1 MSPTTNTTAGA
12 RARDRALSTSVPVA
26 LLGLLL
32 VWIVYHP
39 FRVNH
44 DCAYLLEGAAKVL
57 AGESLYVDFVD
68 SNPPMIIYLNMIPAW
83 AGKTLSVNPILPF
96 SLSVFAL
103 VAWSTGMLRRLAR
116 RLPGAR
122 PGEVDVLSLLW
133 VAGAF
138 LVWQNNDFG
147 QREHLFILLYFPFF
161 LLRAVRWE
169 GGAVGPA
176 GAVALGVAAAIGVS
190 LKPHFAFVAIAPELY
205 WLATRR
211 TPRNLLA
218 PEVLAVAATAA
229 AYGAHFLLLPEAVR
243 EEFFGRLIPLHLLV
257 YHVYQSP
264 LDVVLGRAFPLF
276 VGKVPVAAFAGVA
289 AVTPF
294 LLRRP
299 APSGL
304 ARAARPLA
312 CVTAAAFG
320 IYLYQSTGW
329 RYHALPTFVSGLCV
343 IALVGVQLHESLAG
357 RLAWPRAVAWG
368 APLLVVLICGV
379 AVWRQVQAGVAP
391 VLATPYSVVVSRHS
405 EPGDAIA
412 HISTSLPPAYPALQQ
427 LDRRLA
433 NRYPCN
439 LPVSFSL
446 GLAEIDPVAARR
458 EKERYLRE
466 LAEDIDRNTP
476 RLVFVDSDDF
486 SLGCPPGFELW
497 GWLSEGGFFEEALS
511 GYRRLTAIPG
521 HVVFIREG

>member
-1 MSPTTNTTAGA
+1 VSPTTNTTAGA
-12 RARDRALSTSVPVA
+12 GAMESARSASVPIA
-26 LLGLLL
+26 LLALLL
-32 VWIVYHP
+32 VWIVHHP
-39 FRVNH
+39 VRINH
-44 DCAYLLEGAAKVL
+44 DCAYLLEGAAKIL
-57 AGESLYVDFVD
+57 EGQSLYLDFVD
-68 SNPPMIIYLNMIPAW
+68 SNPPMIVYLNMIPAW
-83 AGKTLSVNPILPF
+83 VAKTLSVNPILPF
-96 SLSVFAL
+96 SLSVFGL
-103 VAWSTGMLRRLAR
+103 VAGSTCLVRRLAR

-122 PGEVDVLSLLW
+122 AGDADLLSLLW

-138 LVWQNNDFG
+138 LVWRNNDFG
-147 QREHLFILLYFPFF
+147 QREHLFALLYFPFF

-169 GGAVGPA
+169 GGTVGRA
-176 GAVALGVAAAIGVS
+176 GAIALGVAAAIGVS

-211 TPRNLLA
+211 APRNLLA
-218 PEVLAVAATAA
+218 PEVWAVAVTAA

-276 VGKVPVAAFAGVA
+276 VGKVPVTAFAAIA
-289 AVTPF
+289 AALPF

-299 APSGL
+299 APAGL

-320 IYLYQSTGW
+320 IYLYQRTGW

-343 IALVGVQLHESLAG
+343 FALVAGQLRASLEG
-357 RLAWPRAVAWG
+357 RRRGPAAVAWG
-368 APLLVVLICGV
+368 APVLIVLACGV

-391 VLATPYSVVVSRHS
+391 ILATPFSVVVARHS

-476 RLVFVDSDDF
+476 RLVFVDSDAF

-497 GWLSEGGFFEEALS
+497 VWLSEGGFFEEALS
-511 GYRRLTAIPG
+511 GYRRLTTIPG